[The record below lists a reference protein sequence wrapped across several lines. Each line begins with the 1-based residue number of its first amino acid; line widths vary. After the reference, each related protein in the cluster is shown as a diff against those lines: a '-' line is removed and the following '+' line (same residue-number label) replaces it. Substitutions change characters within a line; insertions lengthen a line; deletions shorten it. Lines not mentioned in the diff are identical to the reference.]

1 MLRIHAPVSYIPAT
15 PPPAIERC
23 DTPEPTPEPTRP
35 CADEAPRAT
44 RTGLRRLKAQRVRDL
59 CVRHGVDAVGPKD
72 ALIERLLKARIPE

>member
-23 DTPEPTPEPTRP
+23 DTPKPQPTSEP
-35 CADEAPRAT
+35 CVDETPRAT

-59 CVRHGVDAVGPKD
+59 CLRHGVDAAGPKD